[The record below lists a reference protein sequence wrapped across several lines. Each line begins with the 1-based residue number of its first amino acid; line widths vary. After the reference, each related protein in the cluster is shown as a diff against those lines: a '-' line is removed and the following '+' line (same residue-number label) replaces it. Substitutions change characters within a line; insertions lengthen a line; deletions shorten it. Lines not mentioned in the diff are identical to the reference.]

1 MLSSGKHRFA
11 LRGKIK
17 GSVRRGNHCVT
28 KLIRF
33 ENTNIKY
40 LLKANKQYFY
50 FILGENKLNKG
61 RLRYNHN
68 NKN

>member
-40 LLKANKQYFY
+40 LLKENKRYFH
-50 FILGENKLNKG
+50 FLLGENKLNKG
-61 RLRYNHN
+61 RLRLNNN